1 MGAQE
6 ERYAGEKEG
15 EREESEDEEDV
26 EWGEHEGPGGKED
39 VQDREKQ
46 KYTLVMVQNRLELL
60 ELTRRS
66 RRAHL
71 RLEDKHRHLY
81 KLADT
86 PAVRRST
93 GYKHNPH

>member
-1 MGAQE
+1 
-6 ERYAGEKEG
+6 
-15 EREESEDEEDV
+15 
-26 EWGEHEGPGGKED
+26 
-39 VQDREKQ
+39 
-46 KYTLVMVQNRLELL
+46 MVQNRLELL

-86 PAVRRST
+86 PGKKKKKKKYGV
-93 GYKHNPH
+93 